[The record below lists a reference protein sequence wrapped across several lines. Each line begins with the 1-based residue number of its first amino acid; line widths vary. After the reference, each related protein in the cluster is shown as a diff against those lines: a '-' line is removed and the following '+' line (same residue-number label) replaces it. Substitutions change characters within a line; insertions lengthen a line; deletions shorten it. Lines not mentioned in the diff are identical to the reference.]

1 VLECLTLTRSAELL
15 LERRLVRLMNVE
27 GFAKLLEITRN
38 YTRYHAYGRRRLCE
52 ITRNYVKLLFHERQ
66 MLQAVTECK
75 HFSHIF
81 PLLYI

>member
-1 VLECLTLTRSAELL
+1 LKRRCQTETFLAAGLIGSQKPAVLECLTLTRSAELL

-52 ITRNYVKLLFHERQ
+52 ITRNYV
-66 MLQAVTECK
+66 
-75 HFSHIF
+75 
-81 PLLYI
+81 